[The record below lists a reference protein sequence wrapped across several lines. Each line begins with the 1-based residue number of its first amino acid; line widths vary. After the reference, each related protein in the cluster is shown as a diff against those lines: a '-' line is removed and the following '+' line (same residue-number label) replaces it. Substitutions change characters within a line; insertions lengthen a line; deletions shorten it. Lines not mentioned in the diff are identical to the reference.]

1 MKKDLT
7 QGKVQKPLLVFAG
20 PMIVGNLLQQCY
32 NIADTLIVGRYLG
45 AGALAAVGTAYSLM
59 TFLTSILIGL
69 CMGCGS
75 IFSYYYGKKD
85 DRKMQE
91 SMFTSFLFVGVIAVV
106 MNVIVFAGVDVILKM
121 LQIPAD
127 IYGIMKE
134 YTWAVFWGIF
144 FVFLYN
150 FFAFLLR
157 AVGNSLTPLLFL
169 GAASVLNIVLDLLFV
184 VSFDM
189 GASGAA
195 WATVSAQMLA
205 GIGIALYT
213 WVKEPSLRFFRV
225 NKRAF
230 SGEKWRRVK
239 ASLPEVMRF
248 SLAASIQQ
256 SVMNFGI
263 LMIQG
268 LVNSFGTS
276 VMAAFAAAVKIDS
289 FAYMPAQ
296 EFSNSFSI
304 FTSQNSGAGDKK
316 RVREGVRTSLKLS
329 ISFCLVVSVLIFL
342 FAKYLMMIFV
352 HPEETEIIRIG
363 VEYLRIEGSFYC
375 GIGLLFL
382 FYAYYRGIGKP
393 EMSVVLTVISLGTRV
408 VLSYALAPILGV
420 QIIWCAI
427 PIGWVLADV
436 AGVAY
441 MKKLMKKKVILS
453 FRKL

>member
-7 QGKVQKPLLVFAG
+7 QGKVQKTLLVFAG

-85 DRKMQE
+85 DGKMQE
-91 SMFTSFLFVGVIAVV
+91 SMFTSFLFVGVIAIV
-106 MNVIVFAGVDVILKM
+106 MNVTVFAGIDVILKM

-134 YTWAVFWGIF
+134 YTWVVFWGIF

-189 GASGAA
+189 GVSGAA

-205 GIGIALYT
+205 GIGISVYT
-213 WVKEPSLRFFRV
+213 RVKEPSLRFFRV
-225 NKRAF
+225 NKREF
-230 SGEKWRRVK
+230 SNERWRRMK

-316 RVREGVRTSLKLS
+316 RVREGVRTSVKLS
-329 ISFCLVVSVLIFL
+329 ISFCLVVSVLIFI
-342 FAKYLMMIFV
+342 FSKYLMMIFV

-408 VLSYALAPILGV
+408 ALSYALAPSLGV
-420 QIIWCAI
+420 RVIWWSI
-427 PIGWVLADV
+427 PIGWALADLTG
-436 AGVAY
+436 GVY
-441 MKKLMKKKVILS
+441 MKKLVKKSK
-453 FRKL
+453 

>member
-7 QGKVQKPLLVFAG
+7 QGKVQKTLLVFAG

-189 GASGAA
+189 GVSGAA

-205 GIGIALYT
+205 GIGILVYT
-213 WVKEPSLRFFRV
+213 RVKEPSLRFFRV
-225 NKRAF
+225 NKREF
-230 SGEKWRRVK
+230 SNERWRRMK

-316 RVREGVRTSLKLS
+316 RVREGVRTSVKLS
-329 ISFCLVVSVLIFL
+329 ISFCLVVSVLIFI
-342 FAKYLMMIFV
+342 FSKYLMMIFV

-408 VLSYALAPILGV
+408 ALSYALAPSLGV
-420 QIIWCAI
+420 RVIWWSI
-427 PIGWVLADV
+427 PIGWALADLTG
-436 AGVAY
+436 GVY
-441 MKKLMKKKVILS
+441 MC
-453 FRKL
+453 

>member
-7 QGKVQKPLLVFAG
+7 QGKVQKTLLVFAG

-85 DRKMQE
+85 GRKMQE

-150 FFAFLLR
+150 FFTFLLR

-189 GASGAA
+189 GVSGAA

-205 GIGIALYT
+205 GIGIAVYT

-225 NKRAF
+225 NKREF

-316 RVREGVRTSLKLS
+316 RVREGVRTSVKLS

-342 FAKYLMMIFV
+342 FAEYLMMIFV

-408 VLSYALAPILGV
+408 ALSYALAPILGV
-420 QIIWCAI
+420 RVIWWSI
-427 PIGWVLADV
+427 PIGWALADLTG
-436 AGVAY
+436 GVY
-441 MKKLMKKKVILS
+441 MKKLVKKSK
-453 FRKL
+453 

>member
-7 QGKVQKPLLVFAG
+7 QGKVQKTLLVFAG

-85 DRKMQE
+85 DGKMQE
-91 SMFTSFLFVGVIAVV
+91 SMFTSFLFVGVIAIV
-106 MNVIVFAGVDVILKM
+106 MNVTVFAGIDVILKM

-134 YTWAVFWGIF
+134 YTWVVFWGIF

-189 GASGAA
+189 GVSGAA

-205 GIGIALYT
+205 GIGILVYT

-225 NKRAF
+225 NKREF
-230 SGEKWRRVK
+230 SNERWRRMK

-316 RVREGVRTSLKLS
+316 RVREGVRTSVKLS
-329 ISFCLVVSVLIFL
+329 ISFCLVVSVLIFI
-342 FAKYLMMIFV
+342 FSKYLMMIFV

-408 VLSYALAPILGV
+408 ALSYALAPILGV
-420 QIIWCAI
+420 RVIWWSI
-427 PIGWVLADV
+427 PIGWALADLTG
-436 AGVAY
+436 GVY
-441 MKKLMKKKVILS
+441 MKKLVKKSK
-453 FRKL
+453 

>member
-7 QGKVQKPLLVFAG
+7 QGKVQKTLLVFAG

-85 DRKMQE
+85 DGKMQE
-91 SMFTSFLFVGVIAVV
+91 SMFTSFLFVGVIAIV
-106 MNVIVFAGVDVILKM
+106 MNVIVFAGIDVILKM

-134 YTWAVFWGIF
+134 YTWVVFWGIF

-189 GASGAA
+189 GVSGAA

-205 GIGIALYT
+205 GIGISVYT
-213 WVKEPSLRFFRV
+213 RVKEPSLRFFRV
-225 NKRAF
+225 NKREF
-230 SGEKWRRVK
+230 SNERWRRMK

-316 RVREGVRTSLKLS
+316 RVREGVRTSVKLS
-329 ISFCLVVSVLIFL
+329 ISFCLVVSVLIFI
-342 FAKYLMMIFV
+342 FSKYLMMIFV

-408 VLSYALAPILGV
+408 ALSYALAPSLGV
-420 QIIWCAI
+420 RVIWWSI
-427 PIGWVLADV
+427 PIGWALADLTG
-436 AGVAY
+436 GVY
-441 MKKLMKKKVILS
+441 MKKLVKKSK
-453 FRKL
+453 

>member
-7 QGKVQKPLLVFAG
+7 QGKVQKTLLVFAG

-85 DRKMQE
+85 DGKMQE
-91 SMFTSFLFVGVIAVV
+91 SMFTSFLFVGVIAIV
-106 MNVIVFAGVDVILKM
+106 MNVIVFAGIDVILKM

-134 YTWAVFWGIF
+134 YTWVVFWGIF

-189 GASGAA
+189 GVSGAA

-205 GIGIALYT
+205 GIGISVYT
-213 WVKEPSLRFFRV
+213 RVKEPSLRFFCV
-225 NKRAF
+225 NKREF
-230 SGEKWRRVK
+230 SNERWRRMK

-316 RVREGVRTSLKLS
+316 RVCEGVRTSVKLS
-329 ISFCLVVSVLIFL
+329 ISFCLVVSVLIFI
-342 FAKYLMMIFV
+342 FSKYLMMIFV

-408 VLSYALAPILGV
+408 ALSYALAPSLGV
-420 QIIWCAI
+420 RVIWWSI
-427 PIGWVLADV
+427 PIGWALADLTG
-436 AGVAY
+436 GVY
-441 MKKLMKKKVILS
+441 MKKLVKKSK
-453 FRKL
+453 

>member
-7 QGKVQKPLLVFAG
+7 QGKVQKTLLVFAG

-85 DRKMQE
+85 DGKMQE
-91 SMFTSFLFVGVIAVV
+91 SMFTSFLFVGVIAIV
-106 MNVIVFAGVDVILKM
+106 MNVIVFAGIDVILKM

-134 YTWAVFWGIF
+134 YTWVVFWGIF

-169 GAASVLNIVLDLLFV
+169 GAASVLNIALDLLFV

-189 GASGAA
+189 GVSGAA

-205 GIGIALYT
+205 GIGISVYT
-213 WVKEPSLRFFRV
+213 RVKEPSLRFFCV
-225 NKRAF
+225 NKREF
-230 SGEKWRRVK
+230 SNERWRRMK

-276 VMAAFAAAVKIDS
+276 VMAAFAVAVKIDS

-316 RVREGVRTSLKLS
+316 RVREGVRTSVKLS
-329 ISFCLVVSVLIFL
+329 ISFCLVVSVLIFI
-342 FAKYLMMIFV
+342 FSKYLMMIFV

-408 VLSYALAPILGV
+408 ALSYALASSLGV
-420 QIIWCAI
+420 RVIWWSI
-427 PIGWVLADV
+427 PIGWALADLTG
-436 AGVAY
+436 GVY
-441 MKKLMKKKVILS
+441 MKKLVKKSK
-453 FRKL
+453 

>member
-7 QGKVQKPLLVFAG
+7 QGKVQKTLLVFAG

-85 DRKMQE
+85 DGKMQE
-91 SMFTSFLFVGVIAVV
+91 SMFTSFLFVGVIAIV
-106 MNVIVFAGVDVILKM
+106 MNVTVFAGIDVILKM

-134 YTWAVFWGIF
+134 YTWVVFWGIF

-150 FFAFLLR
+150 FFVFLLR

-189 GASGAA
+189 GVSGAA

-205 GIGIALYT
+205 GIGISVYT

-225 NKRAF
+225 NKRK
-230 SGEKWRRVK
+230 SSNERWRRMK

-296 EFSNSFSI
+296 EFSNS
-304 FTSQNSGAGDKK
+304 TS
-316 RVREGVRTSLKLS
+316 VKLS
-329 ISFCLVVSVLIFL
+329 ISFCLVVSVLIFI

-408 VLSYALAPILGV
+408 ALSYALAPILGV
-420 QIIWCAI
+420 RVIWWSI
-427 PIGWVLADV
+427 PIGWALADLTG
-436 AGVAY
+436 GVY
-441 MKKLMKKKVILS
+441 MKKLVKKSK
-453 FRKL
+453 

>member
-7 QGKVQKPLLVFAG
+7 QGKVQKTLLVFAG

-85 DRKMQE
+85 DGKMQE
-91 SMFTSFLFVGVIAVV
+91 SMFTSFLFVGVIAIV
-106 MNVIVFAGVDVILKM
+106 MNVIVFAGIDVILKM

-134 YTWAVFWGIF
+134 YTWVVFWGIF

-189 GASGAA
+189 GVSGAA

-205 GIGIALYT
+205 GIGILVYT
-213 WVKEPSLRFFRV
+213 RVKEPSLRFFRV
-225 NKRAF
+225 NKRGF
-230 SGEKWRRVK
+230 SNERWRRMK

-316 RVREGVRTSLKLS
+316 RVREGVRTSVKLS
-329 ISFCLVVSVLIFL
+329 ISFCLVVSVLIFI
-342 FAKYLMMIFV
+342 FSKYLMMIFV

-408 VLSYALAPILGV
+408 ALSYALAPILGV
-420 QIIWCAI
+420 RVIWWSI
-427 PIGWVLADV
+427 PIGWALADLTG
-436 AGVAY
+436 GVY
-441 MKKLMKKKVILS
+441 MKKLVKKSK
-453 FRKL
+453 

>member
-7 QGKVQKPLLVFAG
+7 QGKVQKTLLVFAG

-121 LQIPAD
+121 LQITAD

-189 GASGAA
+189 GVSGAA
-195 WATVSAQMLA
+195 WATVSAQILA
-205 GIGIALYT
+205 GIGIAVYT

-225 NKRAF
+225 NKREF

-276 VMAAFAAAVKIDS
+276 VMAAFAAAIKIDS

-316 RVREGVRTSLKLS
+316 RVHEGVRTSVKLS

-352 HPEETEIIRIG
+352 HPKETEIIRIG

-408 VLSYALAPILGV
+408 SLSYALAPILGV
-420 QIIWCAI
+420 RVIWWSI
-427 PIGWVLADV
+427 PIGWALADL

-441 MKKLMKKKVILS
+441 MKKLMKKKVMD
-453 FRKL
+453 

>member
-7 QGKVQKPLLVFAG
+7 QGKVQKTLLVFAG

-169 GAASVLNIVLDLLFV
+169 GTASVLNIVLDLLFV

-189 GASGAA
+189 GVSGAA

-205 GIGIALYT
+205 GIGIAVYT
-213 WVKEPSLRFFRV
+213 WVKEPSLRFFRM
-225 NKRAF
+225 NKREF

-316 RVREGVRTSLKLS
+316 RVREGVRTSVKLS

-352 HPEETEIIRIG
+352 HSEETEIIRIG

-408 VLSYALAPILGV
+408 ALSYALAPILGV
-420 QIIWCAI
+420 RVIWWSI
-427 PIGWVLADV
+427 PIGWALADLTG
-436 AGVAY
+436 GVY
-441 MKKLMKKKVILS
+441 MKKYRQNL
-453 FRKL
+453 

>member
-7 QGKVQKPLLVFAG
+7 QGKVQKTLLVFAG

-189 GASGAA
+189 GVSGAA

-205 GIGIALYT
+205 GIGILVYT
-213 WVKEPSLRFFRV
+213 RVKEPSLRFFRV
-225 NKRAF
+225 NKREF
-230 SGEKWRRVK
+230 SNERWRRMK

-316 RVREGVRTSLKLS
+316 RVREGVRTSVKLS
-329 ISFCLVVSVLIFL
+329 ISFCLVVSVLIFI
-342 FAKYLMMIFV
+342 FSKYLMMIFV

-408 VLSYALAPILGV
+408 ALSYALAPILGV
-420 QIIWCAI
+420 RVIWWSI
-427 PIGWVLADV
+427 PIGWALADLTG
-436 AGVAY
+436 GVY
-441 MKKLMKKKVILS
+441 MKKLVKKSK
-453 FRKL
+453 

>member
-7 QGKVQKPLLVFAG
+7 QGKVQKTLLVFAG

-85 DRKMQE
+85 DGKMQE
-91 SMFTSFLFVGVIAVV
+91 SMFTSFLFVGVIAIV
-106 MNVIVFAGVDVILKM
+106 MNVIVFAGIDVILKM

-134 YTWAVFWGIF
+134 YTWVVFWGIF

-189 GASGAA
+189 GVSGAA

-205 GIGIALYT
+205 GIGISVYT
-213 WVKEPSLRFFRV
+213 RVKEPSLRFFCV
-225 NKRAF
+225 NKREF
-230 SGEKWRRVK
+230 SNERWRRMK

-276 VMAAFAAAVKIDS
+276 VMAAFAVAVKIDS

-316 RVREGVRTSLKLS
+316 RVREGVRTSVKLS
-329 ISFCLVVSVLIFL
+329 ISFCLVVSVLIFI
-342 FAKYLMMIFV
+342 FSKYLMMIFV

-408 VLSYALAPILGV
+408 ALSYALASSLGV
-420 QIIWCAI
+420 RVIWWSI
-427 PIGWVLADV
+427 PIGWALADLTG
-436 AGVAY
+436 GVY
-441 MKKLMKKKVILS
+441 MKKLVKKSK
-453 FRKL
+453 

>member
-7 QGKVQKPLLVFAG
+7 QGKVQKTLLVFAG

-85 DRKMQE
+85 DGKMQE
-91 SMFTSFLFVGVIAVV
+91 SMFTSFLFVGVIAIV
-106 MNVIVFAGVDVILKM
+106 MNVIVFAGIDVILKM

-134 YTWAVFWGIF
+134 YTWVVFWGIF

-189 GASGAA
+189 GVSGAA

-205 GIGIALYT
+205 GIGISVYT
-213 WVKEPSLRFFRV
+213 RVKEPSLRFFCV
-225 NKRAF
+225 NKREF
-230 SGEKWRRVK
+230 SNERWRRMK

-316 RVREGVRTSLKLS
+316 RVREGVRTSVKLS
-329 ISFCLVVSVLIFL
+329 ISFCLVVSVLIFI
-342 FAKYLMMIFV
+342 FSKYLMMIFV

-408 VLSYALAPILGV
+408 ALSYALAPSLGV
-420 QIIWCAI
+420 RVIWWSI
-427 PIGWVLADV
+427 PIGWALADLTG
-436 AGVAY
+436 GVY
-441 MKKLMKKKVILS
+441 MKKLVKKSK
-453 FRKL
+453 

>member
-7 QGKVQKPLLVFAG
+7 QGKVQKTLLVFAG

-85 DRKMQE
+85 DGKMQE
-91 SMFTSFLFVGVIAVV
+91 SMFTSFLFVGVIAIV
-106 MNVIVFAGVDVILKM
+106 MNVIVFAGIDVILKM

-134 YTWAVFWGIF
+134 YTWVVFWGIF

-189 GASGAA
+189 GVSGAA

-205 GIGIALYT
+205 GIGISVYT
-213 WVKEPSLRFFRV
+213 RVKEPSLRFFRV
-225 NKRAF
+225 NKRE
-230 SGEKWRRVK
+230 SSNERWRRMK

-316 RVREGVRTSLKLS
+316 RVREGVRTSVKLS
-329 ISFCLVVSVLIFL
+329 ISFCLVVSVLIFI
-342 FAKYLMMIFV
+342 FSKYLMMIFV

-393 EMSVVLTVISLGTRV
+393 EMSVVLTVISLGIRV
-408 VLSYALAPILGV
+408 ALSYALAPSLGV
-420 QIIWCAI
+420 RVIWWSI
-427 PIGWVLADV
+427 PIGWALADLTG
-436 AGVAY
+436 GVY
-441 MKKLMKKKVILS
+441 MKKLVKKSK
-453 FRKL
+453 

>member
-7 QGKVQKPLLVFAG
+7 QGKVQKTLLVFAG

-85 DRKMQE
+85 DGKMQE
-91 SMFTSFLFVGVIAVV
+91 SMFTSFLFVGVIAIV
-106 MNVIVFAGVDVILKM
+106 MNVTVFAGIDVILKM

-134 YTWAVFWGIF
+134 YTWVVFWGIF

-189 GASGAA
+189 GVSGAA

-205 GIGIALYT
+205 GIGILVYT
-213 WVKEPSLRFFRV
+213 RVKEPSLRFFRV
-225 NKRAF
+225 NKREF
-230 SGEKWRRVK
+230 SNERWRRMK

-316 RVREGVRTSLKLS
+316 RVREGVRTSVKLS
-329 ISFCLVVSVLIFL
+329 ISFCLVVSVLIFI
-342 FAKYLMMIFV
+342 FSKYLMMIFV

-408 VLSYALAPILGV
+408 ALSYALAPSLGV
-420 QIIWCAI
+420 RVIWWSI
-427 PIGWVLADV
+427 PIGWALADLTG
-436 AGVAY
+436 GVY
-441 MKKLMKKKVILS
+441 MKKLVKKSK
-453 FRKL
+453 